1 MSHSHP
7 ELSEP
12 AALEKGTTRIVALGG
27 LGDVGRNMTVFEHDG
42 KILIVDAGVLFPEEN
57 QPGVDLILPD
67 YSYLRERWSD
77 VLAIVLT
84 HAHEDHIGAVPFI
97 LREAGEIPLVGSR
110 LTLALLEEKLKE
122 HRIRPRSLE
131 VKEGQV
137 EQFGPFNLEF
147 IAVNHSIPDALAI
160 SITTSAG
167 RMLHTGD
174 FKMDQLPLDG
184 RLTDLATFAHLTIP
198 EGVLIDAKQME
209 NFKDSELVLI
219 CTGSQGEPMAALSRM
234 ASGDHQIRVG
244 EGDTVILA
252 SSLIPGNENSVY
264 RVINGLMRFGA
275 KVVHKS
281 NAMVHV
287 SGHAS
292 AGELIYCYNLVKPK
306 NVMPIHGE
314 WRHLRA
320 NADLARLTGISDE
333 NIVTVDDGVVV
344 DLRDGQVAVA
354 GVITVGYIYVDG
366 QSVGD
371 ITEASLKDRRVLG
384 EEGFI
389 SIVVAVDSTTGK
401 IVSGPD
407 IHARGFAETEDV
419 FDEVKIMI
427 VEALRDAARDGVGG
441 SHQLAQIVRRTVGQW
456 VNTTH
461 RRRPMILPIVVEV

>member
-1 MSHSHP
+1 
-7 ELSEP
+7 
-12 AALEKGTTRIVALGG
+12 
-27 LGDVGRNMTVFEHDG
+27 
-42 KILIVDAGVLFPEEN
+42 
-57 QPGVDLILPD
+57 
-67 YSYLRERWSD
+67 
-77 VLAIVLT
+77 
-84 HAHEDHIGAVPFI
+84 
-97 LREAGEIPLVGSR
+97 
-110 LTLALLEEKLKE
+110 
-122 HRIRPRSLE
+122 
-131 VKEGQV
+131 
-137 EQFGPFNLEF
+137 
-147 IAVNHSIPDALAI
+147 
-160 SITTSAG
+160 
-167 RMLHTGD
+167 
-174 FKMDQLPLDG
+174 
-184 RLTDLATFAHLTIP
+184 
-198 EGVLIDAKQME
+198 
-209 NFKDSELVLI
+209 
-219 CTGSQGEPMAALSRM
+219 
-234 ASGDHQIRVG
+234 
-244 EGDTVILA
+244 
-252 SSLIPGNENSVY
+252 
-264 RVINGLMRFGA
+264 
-275 KVVHKS
+275 
-281 NAMVHV
+281 
-287 SGHAS
+287 
-292 AGELIYCYNLVKPK
+292 
-306 NVMPIHGE
+306 MPIHGE

-320 NADLARLTGISDE
+320 NADLARLTGMADE